1 MTYKLS
7 SRLITDRVQQDF
19 SSDGES
25 SFSWQGSF
33 QTNQWEGRSN
43 PVTGKF
49 PGFPPP
55 TNTTLP
61 IMCWWDVKPYSIINA
76 MINSNMTVT
85 AVHVRKL
92 VEVVVDV
99 LDRLGVDGAVD
110 LCEVLVDFIEQFQ
123 RDGAVAF
130 S

>member
-1 MTYKLS
+1 
-7 SRLITDRVQQDF
+7 
-19 SSDGES
+19 
-25 SFSWQGSF
+25 
-33 QTNQWEGRSN
+33 
-43 PVTGKF
+43 
-49 PGFPPP
+49 
-55 TNTTLP
+55 
-61 IMCWWDVKPYSIINA
+61 